1 MADADGA
8 VSCHAWKG
16 IVKET
21 NRRMQPGAVLES
33 RRVDP
38 DAASG
43 SPRTMSRLCSSRFER
58 AARKL
63 GWTRIAGIDEAGRG
77 ALFGPVVAAAVILNP
92 KRRIVGLDDSKKLAA
107 DRRTELSARIREHA
121 LAWAVA
127 EIDAQRIDAWNIYQ
141 ASRQA
146 MIAALQQLT
155 ILPDYLLIDAMQ
167 LDVLIEQKSLIKGDA
182 RSVSIAAASILAKTH
197 RDRRMEEWDAI
208 YPQYGLARHKGYATP
223 DHLEALRQHGPS
235 PLHRYS
241 FAPVRESGCW
251 AAGAT
256 QTFLPIF

>member
-1 MADADGA
+1 MG
-8 VSCHAWKG
+8 
-16 IVKET
+16 
-21 NRRMQPGAVLES
+21 
-33 RRVDP
+33 
-38 DAASG
+38 
-43 SPRTMSRLCSSRFER
+43 RLCSSRYER

-63 GWTRIAGIDEAGRG
+63 GWTRIAGLDEAGRG

-92 KRRIVGLDDSKKLAA
+92 KRRIVGLDDSKKLTPE
-107 DRRTELSARIREHA
+107 RRCELAPRIREYA

-146 MIAALQQLT
+146 MTAALQQLS
-155 ILPDYLLIDAMQ
+155 LQPDYLLIDAME

-197 RDRRMEEWDAI
+197 RDARMEEWDAI
-208 YPQYGLARHKGYATP
+208 YPQYGLARHKGYATA
-223 DHLEALRQHGPS
+223 DHLEALRQYGPT

-241 FAPVRESGCW
+241 FSPVRDAGCW
-251 AAGAT
+251 AAGAV
-256 QTFLPIF
+256 QEALPLEIWPCDD